1 MSKYKVIVVSR
12 ESWYREYEVEA
23 PSAWE
28 AESIAEDI
36 MNDEDLSETPPDD
49 SELKV
54 ISSEEL

>member
-1 MSKYKVIVVSR
+1 MKKYKVVVVVSK
-12 ESWYREYEVEA
+12 SWYREYEVEA

-49 SELKV
+49 GELKV